1 MYVISM
7 SMRFVKRGPVA
18 FIDAFHRLF
27 GQKIPVEL
35 HNACNY
41 TREAHVP
48 RSNVQGVFSTNR
60 LRQLCNQC
68 FLSQALFRFDSAY
81 LAGLGSPTH

>member
-1 MYVISM
+1 MYAIFI
-7 SMRFVKRGPVA
+7 SMRFAKRGAVT
-18 FIDAFHRLF
+18 FIDAFHRLV
-27 GQKIPVEL
+27 GQKVRVEL

-81 LAGLGSPTH
+81 LAGSRFPAR